1 MKICMILTDDKKQL
15 FVCSDLR
22 HSFLAGVFCSCFPVR
37 FTTVTVRPGDFRLP
51 LRTAGARK
59 APHVPADPQSAV
71 TSEGVKKCPVKQ
83 KREGAAEFHAAAG
96 SRSGKY

>member
-1 MKICMILTDDKKQL
+1 MCALIYDILFWQE
-15 FVCSDLR
+15 CS
-22 HSFLAGVFCSCFPVR
+22 VPVFPVR

>member
-1 MKICMILTDDKKQL
+1 MPKKKIISQPAPDTEPRPVPAPKSRKKAMPEAADAAA
-15 FVCSDLR
+15 V
-22 HSFLAGVFCSCFPVR
+22 
-37 FTTVTVRPGDFRLP
+37 RLP